1 MWGNKKYR
9 LIRDEQAVVKELIID
24 TDEIYSPWRN
34 RFYRL
39 QALRDIPEHGV
50 KAGDLGGLISKCNKR
65 KILSHEGSCWIA
77 YGARVAGYVYITD
90 DVYIG
95 GNALVFN
102 SLRSC
107 SIKLSGFVSITGDA
121 ELRRETWSKQ
131 DSTISGNVK
140 ISGSAVVLNP
150 EDIRDTVKIHGNP
163 FVQAS
168 HLSGSTEISGTS
180 LIEEAVKISGDSKI
194 LDRAVVKHH
203 AELIAVT
210 VKGKAQ
216 IGSYEKFH
224 NMDCDEGLYRT
235 FSPLLHKVW
244 VTGHNYAL
252 HSLEGRGPVKE
263 LTDAPSPKLEIKAEV
278 KVENQEE
285 AEQTLALFNELNE
298 SIASYETDIVKIIK
312 YPVMTDRTNAFT
324 RNMVKAHGAAKRL
337 SSTPGSKKFIKAVS
351 ELEDAF
357 LEAES
362 NAIKLTTTMLSIEDL
377 KKTKDAKVMLAKASN
392 EASSE
397 TEKKIAFKQAFKQLE
412 GIVTVPEIAVDTFRV
427 KIGLKEIEA

>member
-1 MWGNKKYR
+1 MWGNKKYK
-9 LIRDEQAVVKELIID
+9 LIRDEQAVIDELVID
-24 TDEIYSPWRN
+24 SDEIYSPWRN

-50 KAGDLGGLISKCNKR
+50 KAGDLGGLISRCNKG
-65 KILSHEGSCWIA
+65 KILSHEGSCWIG

-107 SIKLSGFVSITGDA
+107 SIKISEFVSITGDA
-121 ELRRETWSKQ
+121 ELRRETWSLQ

-150 EDIRDTVKIHGNP
+150 EDIRDAVKIHGNP

-168 HLSGSTEISGTS
+168 HLSGSTEISGTAN
-180 LIEEAVKISGDSKI
+180 IETAVKISGDSKI
-194 LDRAVVKHH
+194 LDRAVVKQY
-203 AELIAVT
+203 ADLIGAT
-210 VKGKAQ
+210 VKGNAQ

-224 NMDCDEGLYRT
+224 NIVCDKGLYST
-235 FSPLLHKVW
+235 FSPSIQKVW
-244 VTGHNYAL
+244 VTEYNYPDHAL
-252 HSLEGRGPVKE
+252 ERKGSVSAI
-263 LTDAPSPKLEIKAEV
+263 TATVSPKTEINA
-278 KVENQEE
+278 ENQEE
-285 AEQTLALFNELNE
+285 TEQALALFSELNE

-312 YPVMTDRTNAFT
+312 YPVMTDRTNIFT
-324 RNMVKAHGAAKRL
+324 RDMVKAHGLVKRL
-337 SSTPGSKKFIKAVS
+337 SSTPQSDKFIKAVG

-357 LEAES
+357 LAAES
-362 NAIKLTTTMLSIEDL
+362 NAIKLASTMLSVEDM

-397 TEKKIAFKQAFKQLE
+397 TEKKMAFTQAFKQLE
-412 GIVTVPEIAVDTFRV
+412 GVITVPEIAVDAFRV